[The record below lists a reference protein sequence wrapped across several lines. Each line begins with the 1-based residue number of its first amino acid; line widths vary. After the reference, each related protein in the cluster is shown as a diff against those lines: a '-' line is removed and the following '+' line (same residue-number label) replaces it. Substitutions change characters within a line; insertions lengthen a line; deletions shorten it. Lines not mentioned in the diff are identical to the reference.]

1 MKTLF
6 GSILAYLMIQR
17 LLVPSE
23 SRWAARGPPW
33 DLLRQL
39 GVRQYGERALTLGF
53 SPAESRSAMQPPST
67 VVCLRPCRR
76 RFFPP
81 FSRSVA
87 AHFSLIDRG
96 VRVGRVLG
104 TP

>member
-33 DLLRQL
+33 
-39 GVRQYGERALTLGF
+39 ESTTATWT
-53 SPAESRSAMQPPST
+53 ESRSAIQPPST